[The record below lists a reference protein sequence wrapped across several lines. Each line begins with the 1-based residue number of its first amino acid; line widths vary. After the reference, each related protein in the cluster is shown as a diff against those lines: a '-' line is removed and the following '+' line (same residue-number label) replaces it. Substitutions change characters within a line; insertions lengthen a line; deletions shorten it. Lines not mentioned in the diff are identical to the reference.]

1 MRFQN
6 SEDVQIFRI
15 LIRIDGWEGS
25 PIMALDRRR
34 LEAND
39 AARQRIY
46 RPVLSRVEVIRAGRV
61 EPFLCARPALT
72 SAVAQWRGLAVED
85 YRHSCL
91 CHSSP

>member
-15 LIRIDGWEGS
+15 VIRIDGWEGS

-39 AARQRIY
+39 AARQRTPP
-46 RPVLSRVEVIRAGRV
+46 RDQPLSAH
-61 EPFLCARPALT
+61 PFFSITRTSKVRLPSNELATRHTFSARSSNSFALT
-72 SAVAQWRGLAVED
+72 
-85 YRHSCL
+85 
-91 CHSSP
+91 